1 MLQELPEQLQPH
13 MLIDVLALAICH
25 QMILG
30 QTFSRTHAGHGC
42 EDDAGR
48 LHIAQVA
55 DGLLHVAS
63 HVHRRRF
70 FVTRTLLT
78 QLPLPPQTTHLEELR
93 GAEVRASRMAGR
105 EDEWSP
111 NARGRCAKVQE
122 DGSTD
127 DRPGR

>member
-48 LHIAQVA
+48 LHIAHVA

-70 FVTRTLLT
+70 LILRNNWTLCPHATILLFPAAMGHTSRRRGEVGDTSMAT
-78 QLPLPPQTTHLEELR
+78 QR
-93 GAEVRASRMAGR
+93 GGRAG
-105 EDEWSP
+105 
-111 NARGRCAKVQE
+111 
-122 DGSTD
+122 
-127 DRPGR
+127 